1 MESTYY
7 SFKLEWIK
15 MYSIEVKNLKFGYK
29 KNLVLKDLS
38 FDIKKGMFL
47 SIVGPNGSGKST
59 ILKLLNNIYYTKSA
73 SISIEG
79 KDINSFKK
87 KDLARKMALVP
98 QDTIINYEFTVEEV
112 VLMGRHPYKG
122 RFEREDT
129 NDFEIVEDAL
139 KLTDTLYLKNRMITE
154 ISGGERQ
161 RVLIARAIAQEPS
174 IILLDE
180 PTAHLD
186 INHQVEI
193 LNLLQRLNKEKG
205 TTIVLVIHD
214 INLGIR
220 YSDEI
225 IMLNKGEIL
234 GRGRPEKVITKDN
247 IALAYNLKVA
257 IDRNKHTNKIYL
269 TPVG

>member
-1 MESTYY
+1 
-7 SFKLEWIK
+7 
-15 MYSIEVKNLKFGYK
+15 MYSIEVENLKFGYK
-29 KNLVLKDLS
+29 EDLVLKNVS
-38 FDIKKGMFL
+38 FNIEKGMFL
-47 SIVGPNGSGKST
+47 SIIGPNGSGKST
-59 ILKLLNNIYYTKSA
+59 ILKLLNNIYYPKSA
-73 SISIEG
+73 KILIEG

-87 KDLARKMALVP
+87 KDLARKIALVP

-122 RFEREDT
+122 RFEKENN
-129 NDFEIVEDAL
+129 NDYEIVREAL
-139 KLTDTLYLKNRMITE
+139 ELTNTLYLKDRMITE
-154 ISGGERQ
+154 LSGGERQ
-161 RVLIARAIAQEPS
+161 RVLIARALAQEPS

-186 INHQVEI
+186 INHQIEI
-193 LNLLQRLNKEKG
+193 LNLLKKLNKEKG

-234 GRGRPEKVITKDN
+234 EIGTPEKVITKDN
-247 IALAYNLKVA
+247 IELVYNLEVA
-257 IDRNKHTNKIYL
+257 IDRNKYTDKIYL
-269 TPVG
+269 TPLEQ

>member
-1 MESTYY
+1 
-7 SFKLEWIK
+7 
-15 MYSIEVKNLKFGYK
+15 MYSIEVENLKFGYK
-29 KNLVLKDLS
+29 ENLVLKNI
-38 FDIKKGMFL
+38 FFNIKKGMFL

-59 ILKLLNNIYYTKSA
+59 ILKLLNNIYYPESA
-73 SISIEG
+73 NILIEG

-112 VLMGRHPYKG
+112 VLMGRHPYKR
-122 RFEREDT
+122 RFERENK
-129 NDFEIVEDAL
+129 NDFKLVEEAL
-139 KLTDTLYLKNRMITE
+139 KLTNTFYLKDRMITE

-161 RVLIARAIAQEPS
+161 RVLIARALAQEPS

-193 LNLLQRLNKEKG
+193 LNLLQKLNKEKG

-225 IMLNKGEIL
+225 IMLSEGEII
-234 GRGRPEKVITKDN
+234 GRGTPEKVITKDN
-247 IALAYNLKVA
+247 IELAYNLKVA
-257 IDRNKHTNKIYL
+257 IDRNKHTDKIYL